1 VNLAELSKKVGLP
14 KDTIRFWE
22 KRGLIHPRRSSNGY
36 RTFEQEDIQ
45 RINLIKLAKEAGFTL
60 DAISVFLDRIL
71 DDQASFTDLSEIL
84 VDQLRRS
91 QEKIREL
98 TQATDKINHILTECM
113 GKGSIRKVVLGF

>member
-1 VNLAELSKKVGLP
+1 MNLAELSKKVGLP

>member
-1 VNLAELSKKVGLP
+1 VNLAELSRETGLP

-22 KRGLIHPRRSSNGY
+22 KRGLIHPKRSSNGY
-36 RTFEQEDIQ
+36 RVFEQEDIQ

-71 DDQASFTDLSEIL
+71 DDQASFSDLSEIL
-84 VDQLRRS
+84 VEQLHRS

-98 TQATDKINHILTECM
+98 TQATDKMNHILAECM
-113 GKGSIRKVVLGF
+113 EKGSIRKVVLGF